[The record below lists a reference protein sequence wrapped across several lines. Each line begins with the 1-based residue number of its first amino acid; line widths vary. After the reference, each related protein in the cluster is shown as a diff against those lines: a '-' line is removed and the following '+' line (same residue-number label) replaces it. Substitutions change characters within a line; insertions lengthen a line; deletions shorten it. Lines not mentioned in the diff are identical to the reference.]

1 MGSPPVVPESF
12 LWMAELDFIAR
23 CDRQSRTA
31 QFAIRTAER
40 ALCLARAAGTDPVDE
55 LLDARGKVAT
65 ARARRV
71 LERAIGYVRADQE
84 LSADLT
90 ERPVLSGD

>member
-1 MGSPPVVPESF
+1 
-12 LWMAELDFIAR
+12 MAELDYIAM
-23 CDRQSRTA
+23 CDRQSRAA

-65 ARARRV
+65 DRARTV
-71 LERAIGYVRADQE
+71 LERAIAYVRADQE
-84 LSADLT
+84 LSAASSR
-90 ERPVLSGD
+90 RPVPSGD